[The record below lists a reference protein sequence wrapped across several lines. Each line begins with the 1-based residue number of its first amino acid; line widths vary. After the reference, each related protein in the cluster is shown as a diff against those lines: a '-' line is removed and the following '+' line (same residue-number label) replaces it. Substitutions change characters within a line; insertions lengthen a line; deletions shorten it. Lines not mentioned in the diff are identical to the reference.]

1 MPSVFVRRMIE
12 HMAYVKTLKALYPVG
27 VAPIANSRR
36 ALYTAFMARK
46 IQSASI
52 SFGLVTIPVDLFSAV
67 NDQDIHFNQVHG
79 KCGTRIKQQ
88 LFCPTCERVIERS
101 ELVKGYQISKGDLV
115 TFSQEDLDKLEA
127 AESSSLEILQ
137 FVPLASVDPI
147 YFEDTYFL
155 GPNKGGEKAYH
166 LLAQAMEQTQRVALA
181 KFVWRGKENLYL
193 VRPVQGGLML
203 HRMYYADEVRDFG
216 EIPKG
221 HGTVTD
227 QEMKLATQLI
237 ETISE
242 PEFKPDAFHDEYR
255 QRVLKMIEQKAE
267 GKEVTIQ
274 AKPKPAPVLDLMQK
288 LRDSLQQAG
297 TKPSKQVEALPA
309 RGERPSR
316 KKAQA
321 GRK

>member
-1 MPSVFVRRMIE
+1 M
-12 HMAYVKTLKALYPVG
+12 
-27 VAPIANSRR
+27 
-36 ALYTAFMARK
+36 
-46 IQSASI
+46 
-52 SFGLVTIPVDLFSAV
+52 
-67 NDQDIHFNQVHG
+67 
-79 KCGTRIKQQ
+79 
-88 LFCPTCERVIERS
+88 
-101 ELVKGYQISKGDLV
+101 KGYQISKGDLV

-274 AKPKPAPVLDLMQK
+274 AKPKPAPVLDPCKSYEIAFSKREQSHPNKSRPYRPVVNDLHERRLK
-288 LRDSLQQAG
+288 RGGNDSFLYDG
-297 TKPSKQVEALPA
+297 
-309 RGERPSR
+309 
-316 KKAQA
+316 
-321 GRK
+321 

>member
-1 MPSVFVRRMIE
+1 
-12 HMAYVKTLKALYPVG
+12 
-27 VAPIANSRR
+27 
-36 ALYTAFMARK
+36 MARK

-181 KFVWRGKENLYL
+181 KFVWR
-193 VRPVQGGLML
+193 
-203 HRMYYADEVRDFG
+203 
-216 EIPKG
+216 
-221 HGTVTD
+221 
-227 QEMKLATQLI
+227 
-237 ETISE
+237 
-242 PEFKPDAFHDEYR
+242 
-255 QRVLKMIEQKAE
+255 E
-267 GKEVTIQ
+267 GKFVSR
-274 AKPKPAPVLDLMQK
+274 AARPGRPHAPSDVLC
-288 LRDSLQQAG
+288 R
-297 TKPSKQVEALPA
+297 
-309 RGERPSR
+309 
-316 KKAQA
+316 
-321 GRK
+321 